1 MAATMRP
8 SGARAEG
15 APGFI
20 RIIPTE
26 GRPRGEDVW
35 LSTIQVVRVARVDGV
50 TVIDTAAWVQQRTI
64 EAVEAVAGRLQTAGL
79 KLLPLTDL
87 NQNRIWLAADRV
99 VAVRDSNAR
108 HAPGAR
114 AAIIMVGLRYN
125 TDVAVRESVEEVMAM
140 LRGAQPNA
148 P

>member
-1 MAATMRP
+1 M
-8 SGARAEG
+8 
-15 APGFI
+15 
-20 RIIPTE
+20 
-26 GRPRGEDVW
+26 
-35 LSTIQVVRVARVDGV
+35 VRVARVDGV

-64 EAVEAVAGRLQTAGL
+64 EAVEAVAARLQAAGM

-140 LRGAQPNA
+140 LRGAPPNTL
-148 P
+148 

>member
-1 MAATMRP
+1 M
-8 SGARAEG
+8 AEG

-20 RIIPTE
+20 RIVPTE
-26 GRPRGEDVW
+26 GREVW
-35 LSTIQVVRVARVDGV
+35 LSPAQVVRVARVDGV

-64 EAVEAVAGRLQTAGL
+64 EAVEAVAARLQAAGM

-87 NQNRIWLAADRV
+87 NQNRIWLSADRV

-125 TDVAVRESVEEVMAM
+125 TDVAVRESVEEVMSL
-140 LRGAQPNA
+140 LRGGTSL
-148 P
+148 